1 MPALAYPVL
10 TFVLDAGALIAVDR
24 GDREVLSMLQTAF
37 EHGYSVRVPA
47 SVVGQ
52 VWRNPNRQVVLA
64 RTLERCNE
72 VALDGGLDRAAGR
85 LCGWVGTS
93 DVIDASVAIV
103 ASHTDHLDNE
113 VVLLTSDASDIGTLL
128 SEVRTKARIVNMR
141 LRDPRW
147 AA

>member
-47 SVVGQ
+47 GVVGQ
-52 VWRNPNRQVVLA
+52 IWRNPNRQVVLA

-72 VALDGGLDRAAGR
+72 V
-85 LCGWVGTS
+85 
-93 DVIDASVAIV
+93 
-103 ASHTDHLDNE
+103 
-113 VVLLTSDASDIGTLL
+113 VLLTSDATDIGTLL
-128 SEVRTKARIVNMR
+128 SEVRTNARIVKV
-141 LRDPRW
+141 
-147 AA
+147 

>member
-1 MPALAYPVL
+1 MPALAYPVS
-10 TFVLDAGALIAVDR
+10 TFVLDAGALIAVDH

-47 SVVGQ
+47 GVVGQ

-64 RTLERCNE
+64 RTLKRCNE
-72 VALDGGLDRAAGR
+72 VALDGAMARAAGR
-85 LCGWVGTS
+85 LCGWIGTS

-128 SEVRTKARIVNMR
+128 PEVRTSARIVKV
-141 LRDPRW
+141 
-147 AA
+147 